1 MSEKSKITFSLTV
14 STIGLAIL
22 AALFFARAASSEPVT
37 QKPEPLAY
45 LAQIAN

>member
-1 MSEKSKITFSLTV
+1 MSEKFKITFSLTV

-37 QKPEPLAY
+37 RQTEPVAY
-45 LAQIAN
+45 LAQIAD